1 MIESFAEKVERR
13 LSDKGMT
20 NYSLAKKLEI
30 SPSYLSEILNDKK
43 LAIEQ
48 RVKIAEYLEFKLEI
62 ADVRKPLNIKGKE
75 VARWIQLFLVKKWSR

>member
-1 MIESFAEKVERR
+1 MIESFVEKVERR

-62 ADVRKPLNIKGKE
+62 ADVRKPLNIKVKE
-75 VARWIQLFLVKKWSR
+75 VAR